1 MDQQGYDPSEL
12 FELLG
17 KAHLPNL
24 SEDHLRMI
32 AARVVGM
39 TYAEVGERMVLD
51 ERTIL
56 TAVSEVGKAV
66 ALACGLPRKDDHVT
80 ASWFFRHADCE
91 RGCTAFGM
99 GLLKSGGL
107 FEESKQ

>member
-1 MDQQGYDPSEL
+1 MDQPGYDPSEL
-12 FELLG
+12 LELL
-17 KAHLPNL
+17 KEAHLPNL
-24 SEDHLRMI
+24 SEDHKRMI
-32 AARVVGM
+32 DARVVGM
-39 TYAEVGERMVLD
+39 TYAEIGERMVLD

-80 ASWFFRHADCE
+80 ASWFFLHAECE

-99 GLLKSGGL
+99 GLLRAGGV
-107 FEESKQ
+107 FPETQP